1 MVVVDGASAVHTTAE
16 SKIVVGCD
24 ARDESEF
31 FVCLTYAYAPFAFV
45 TRRRASTPSPR
56 EWAREMADVADAF
69 DAALNLEESHLDEGW
84 EDGLRC
90 VLRGRGH
97 AMRLFSS
104 ERGARPP
111 PASPSSLR
119 RAPSRVPP

>member
-1 MVVVDGASAVHTTAE
+1 MKFAFLLDTRPRATRRGAECARAR
-16 SKIVVGCD
+16 
-24 ARDESEF
+24 ARD
-31 FVCLTYAYAPFAFV
+31 
-45 TRRRASTPSPR
+45 
-56 EWAREMADVADAF
+56 REMADVADAF